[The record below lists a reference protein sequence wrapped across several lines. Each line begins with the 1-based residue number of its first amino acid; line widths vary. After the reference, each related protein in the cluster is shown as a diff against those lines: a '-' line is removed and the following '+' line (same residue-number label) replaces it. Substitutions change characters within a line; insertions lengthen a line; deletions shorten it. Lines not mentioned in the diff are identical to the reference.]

1 MNWTD
6 ALFFRAG
13 ESDTP
18 LMTETIDTREKILQ
32 AAAECFLEEGYE
44 HTSVARIRE
53 RSGVSNGALFHH
65 FPTKDAILAALYV
78 DAIGSAQRSLY
89 AVLAREPDTLHQL
102 VRGIIES
109 ILRWA
114 VKYPD
119 DAQLVYSIG
128 HLERDSPGRDDLDRQ
143 NQELMS
149 AVHESLA
156 PFKTS
161 GELRSM
167 PGAALISVVT
177 GPAHHLCQ
185 WWLIDRENQPSPVGL
200 LDVLTDAAVAGVTG
214 TPAEGSG
221 ARAARR
227 GRVTVELVDDEGIP
241 AGRASATIELEE
253 G

>member
-1 MNWTD
+1 MT
-6 ALFFRAG
+6 A
-13 ESDTP
+13 P
-18 LMTETIDTREKILQ
+18 LDTRGRILK
-32 AAAECFLEEGYE
+32 AASECFLEDGYE
-44 HTSVARIRE
+44 HTTVARIRE

-65 FPTKDAILAALYV
+65 FPSKDAILAALYV

-89 AVLAREPDTLHQL
+89 AVLARETDTLHQL

-109 ILRWA
+109 ILRWT

-128 HLERDSPGRDDLDRQ
+128 HLERDSPGRADLDKQ

-149 AVHESLA
+149 AVHEALA
-156 PFKTS
+156 PFRTS

-185 WWLIDRENQPSPVGL
+185 WWLIDRENLPSPVGL
-200 LDVLTDAAVAGVTG
+200 LDVLADAAVAGVTG
-214 TPAEGSG
+214 TPAGGTG

-241 AGRASATIELEE
+241 AGSASATIELEE
-253 G
+253 R